1 MKNVLF
7 VAPTTYEVP
16 LTENIEKKCLIE
28 IVGVDKSYATK
39 RETIHVLNDTHLKI
53 FSGEVLGIVG
63 ASGVGK
69 STLLHVLGGLDKPA
83 KGDVLFKSQNIY
95 CQGNSFLE
103 KFRNIHIG
111 FVFQFFNLLPD
122 FTALENVMFP
132 ALIQNEKNSVA
143 KERAEYL
150 LGEVVLKD
158 RMHHKPAELSGG
170 ESQRVALARGLMNQ
184 PDLLLADEPTGNLDT
199 YASDQLIELIRRL
212 NKEFNQTFVLVTHS
226 QRVAAQLDRVLEL
239 IDGNVNSINQSLVI

>member
-1 MKNVLF
+1 MND
-7 VAPTTYEVP
+7 ADEM
-16 LTENIEKKCLIE
+16 NQKCLIE
-28 IVGVDKSYATK
+28 AIGVDKSYTTK
-39 RETIHVLNDTHLKI
+39 HEIIHVLSETCLKV

-83 KGDVLFKSQNIY
+83 KGQVLFKEENIY
-95 CQGNSFLE
+95 KQGNSFLE

-122 FTALENVMFP
+122 FTAIENTMFP
-132 ALIQNEKNSVA
+132 ALIQNKKVSIA

-150 LGEVVLKD
+150 LSEVGMKD
-158 RMHHKPAELSGG
+158 RMNHKPGELSGG

-184 PDLLLADEPTGNLDT
+184 PDLLLADEPTGNLDAYT
-199 YASDQLIELIRRL
+199 SDQLIELIRRL

-226 QRVAAQLDRVLEL
+226 QRVAGQLDRVLEL
-239 IDGNVNSINQSLVI
+239 IDGNVNPVNQSLVI

>member
-1 MKNVLF
+1 MVF
-7 VAPTTYEVP
+7 VMNN
-16 LTENIEKKCLIE
+16 TEDIEKKCLIE
-28 IVGVDKSYATK
+28 TVGVDKSYATK
-39 RETIHVLNDTHLKI
+39 RETIHVLNDMHLKI
-53 FSGEVLGIVG
+53 FSGEVLGIIG

-132 ALIQNEKNSVA
+132 ALIQNEKTSVA

-150 LGEVVLKD
+150 LDEVVLKD

-199 YASDQLIELIRRL
+199 NASDQLIELIRKL

-226 QRVAAQLDRVLEL
+226 QRVAGQLDRVLEL
-239 IDGNVNSINQSLVI
+239 VNGKVNPIKQSFMI

>member
-1 MKNVLF
+1 MVCVMND
-7 VAPTTYEVP
+7 ADEM
-16 LTENIEKKCLIE
+16 NQKCLIE
-28 IVGVDKSYATK
+28 AIGVDKSYTTK
-39 RETIHVLNDTHLKI
+39 HEIIHVLSETCLKV

-83 KGDVLFKSQNIY
+83 KGQVLFKEKNIY
-95 CQGNSFLE
+95 KQGSSFLE

-122 FTALENVMFP
+122 FTAIENTMFP
-132 ALIQNEKNSVA
+132 ALIQNKKVSIA

-150 LGEVVLKD
+150 LSEVGMKD
-158 RMHHKPAELSGG
+158 RMNHKPGELSGG

-184 PDLLLADEPTGNLDT
+184 PDLLLADEPTGNLDAYT
-199 YASDQLIELIRRL
+199 SDQLIELIRRL

-226 QRVAAQLDRVLEL
+226 QRVAGQLDRVLEL
-239 IDGNVNSINQSLVI
+239 IDGNVNPVNQSLVI

>member
-1 MKNVLF
+1 MNDAYKMNQ
-7 VAPTTYEVP
+7 A
-16 LTENIEKKCLIE
+16 CLIE
-28 IVGVDKSYATK
+28 ARGVDKSYTTK
-39 RETIHVLNDTHLKI
+39 HEIIHVLSETYLKV
-53 FSGEVLGIVG
+53 FPGEVLGIVG

-83 KGDVLFKSQNIY
+83 KGQVLFKEKNIY
-95 CQGNSFLE
+95 KQGNSFLE
-103 KFRNIHIG
+103 KFRNINIG

-122 FTALENVMFP
+122 FTAVENVMFP
-132 ALIQNEKNSVA
+132 ALIQNKKVSIA

-150 LGEVVLKD
+150 LCQVGMKD
-158 RMHHKPAELSGG
+158 RMNHTPGELSGG
-170 ESQRVALARGLMNQ
+170 EGQRVALARGLMNQ

-226 QRVAAQLDRVLEL
+226 QRVAGQLDRALEL
-239 IDGNVNSINQSLVI
+239 IDGNVNSVNQSLII

>member
-1 MKNVLF
+1 MNN
-7 VAPTTYEVP
+7 A
-16 LTENIEKKCLIE
+16 ENIEKKCLIE

-184 PDLLLADEPTGNLDT
+184 PDLLLADEPTGNLDRN
-199 YASDQLIELIRRL
+199 ASDQLIELIRKL

-226 QRVAAQLDRVLEL
+226 QRVAGQLDRVLEL
-239 IDGNVNSINQSLVI
+239 VNGKVNPIKQTFMI

>member
-1 MKNVLF
+1 M
-7 VAPTTYEVP
+7 
-16 LTENIEKKCLIE
+16 
-28 IVGVDKSYATK
+28 
-39 RETIHVLNDTHLKI
+39 
-53 FSGEVLGIVG
+53 
-63 ASGVGK
+63 
-69 STLLHVLGGLDKPA
+69 HVLGGLDKPA

-150 LGEVVLKD
+150 
-158 RMHHKPAELSGG
+158 
-170 ESQRVALARGLMNQ
+170 
-184 PDLLLADEPTGNLDT
+184 
-199 YASDQLIELIRRL
+199 
-212 NKEFNQTFVLVTHS
+212 
-226 QRVAAQLDRVLEL
+226 
-239 IDGNVNSINQSLVI
+239 

>member
-1 MKNVLF
+1 MNDADKMNE
-7 VAPTTYEVP
+7 A
-16 LTENIEKKCLIE
+16 CLIE
-28 IVGVDKSYATK
+28 ARGVDKSYTTK
-39 RETIHVLNDTHLKI
+39 HEIIHVLSETYLKV
-53 FSGEVLGIVG
+53 FPGEVLGIVG

-83 KGDVLFKSQNIY
+83 KGQIIFMGKNIY
-95 CQGNSFLE
+95 KQGDSFLE

-132 ALIQNEKNSVA
+132 ALIQNKKVSIA

-150 LGEVVLKD
+150 LCEVGMKD
-158 RMHHKPAELSGG
+158 RMNHAPGELSGG
-170 ESQRVALARGLMNQ
+170 EGQRVALARGLMNQ

-226 QRVAAQLDRVLEL
+226 QRVAGQLDRVLEL
-239 IDGNVNSINQSLVI
+239 IDGNVNSVNQSLVI

>member
-1 MKNVLF
+1 MNN
-7 VAPTTYEVP
+7 A
-16 LTENIEKKCLIE
+16 ENIEKKCLIE

-199 YASDQLIELIRRL
+199 NASDQLIELIRKL

-226 QRVAAQLDRVLEL
+226 QRVAGQLDRVLEL
-239 IDGNVNSINQSLVI
+239 VNGKVNPIKQTFMI

>member
-1 MKNVLF
+1 MVF
-7 VAPTTYEVP
+7 VMNN
-16 LTENIEKKCLIE
+16 TENIEKKCLIE

-95 CQGNSFLE
+95 CQDNSFLE

-132 ALIQNEKNSVA
+132 ALIQNEKLSVA

-158 RMHHKPAELSGG
+158 RMYHKPAELSGG

-199 YASDQLIELIRRL
+199 NASDQLIELIRKL

-226 QRVAAQLDRVLEL
+226 QRVAGQLDRVLEL
-239 IDGNVNSINQSLVI
+239 VNGKVNPIKQTFMI

>member
-1 MKNVLF
+1 MVCVMND
-7 VAPTTYEVP
+7 ADEM
-16 LTENIEKKCLIE
+16 NQKCLIE
-28 IVGVDKSYATK
+28 AIGVDKSYTTK
-39 RETIHVLNDTHLKI
+39 HEIIHVLSETCLKV

-83 KGDVLFKSQNIY
+83 KGQVLFKEENIY
-95 CQGNSFLE
+95 KQGNSFLE

-122 FTALENVMFP
+122 FTAIENTMFP
-132 ALIQNEKNSVA
+132 ALIQNKKVSIA

-150 LGEVVLKD
+150 LSEVGMKD
-158 RMHHKPAELSGG
+158 RMNHKPGELSGG

-184 PDLLLADEPTGNLDT
+184 PDLLLADEPTGNLDAYT
-199 YASDQLIELIRRL
+199 SDQLIELIRRL

-226 QRVAAQLDRVLEL
+226 QRVAGQLDRVLEL
-239 IDGNVNSINQSLVI
+239 IDGNVNSVNHSLVI

>member
-1 MKNVLF
+1 MNN
-7 VAPTTYEVP
+7 A
-16 LTENIEKKCLIE
+16 ENIEQKWLIE
-28 IVGVDKSYATK
+28 TVGVDKSYITK

-132 ALIQNEKNSVA
+132 ALIKNEKNSVA

-184 PDLLLADEPTGNLDT
+184 PDLLLADEPTGNLDRN
-199 YASDQLIELIRRL
+199 ASDQLIELIRKL

-226 QRVAAQLDRVLEL
+226 QRVAGQLDRVLEL
-239 IDGNVNSINQSLVI
+239 VNGKVNPIKQTFMI